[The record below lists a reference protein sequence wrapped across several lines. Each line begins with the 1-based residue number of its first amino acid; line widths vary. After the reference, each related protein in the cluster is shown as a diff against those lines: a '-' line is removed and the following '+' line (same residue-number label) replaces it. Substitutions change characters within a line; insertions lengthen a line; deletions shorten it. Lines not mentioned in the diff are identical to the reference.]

1 MDNKQSI
8 ENLIGQQ
15 IDPNGT
21 PGSILAENHRDR
33 LIEVLK
39 TAGKYTGNY
48 YLAEKERTSYPA
60 GTFSWNNNSLDQQN
74 DFDVIIS
81 KKSSDLVDLGII
93 FGLMSGDLALQI
105 KDYIGRTSLYKIK
118 DIQPDTIGVDDV
130 YKITLN
136 SLAGNPSYIYQAN
149 EKLICGI
156 SFIFLSTSDQIISVG
171 GVDYFFKKKGTT
183 GTVQQPE
190 QYDIGEHG
198 IREVTEDGQT
208 FKVVQS
214 IIYNTGTVGDINS
227 WEILTE
233 NEISF

>member
-81 KKSSDLVDLGII
+81 RKSSDLVDLGII

-136 SLAGNPSYIYQAN
+136 SLAGNPSYIYQVN

-156 SFIFLSTSDQIISVG
+156 SFIYLSSSQKITID
-171 GVDYFFKKKGTT
+171 GVEYDFKKRGTT
-183 GTVQQPE
+183 GTPAQPE
-190 QYDIGEHG
+190 QYDIAEHG
-198 IREVTEDGQT
+198 IRTVTDSSGT
-208 FKVVQS
+208 YKVS
-214 IIYNTGTVGDINS
+214 TTLIYNIGTPTDFGS
-227 WEILTE
+227 WEILH
-233 NEISF
+233 EIELTF